1 MKKTI
6 VFVVLVSILGACS
19 EEKSNSVEIR
29 NYFSIDSL
37 INAQIDFLITNNALL
52 IKSENNK
59 LKNADALKLDS
70 AQWRQQLE
78 IFRSLDLNKPTYIGA
93 YNIEHL
99 DDSGSNLKIL
109 NYTPISDDLPI
120 KRISIYYLD
129 HLSNILRINASV
141 KKSNIL
147 YSSTNNLTMEFV
159 TRDDLHVLK
168 NYSIASMQK
177 LILRDSLSIEI
188 NGKITY

>member
-6 VFVVLVSILGACS
+6 VFIALVSILGACND
-19 EEKSNSVEIR
+19 EKSNRVEIR

-37 INAQIDFLITNNALL
+37 INAQIDYLTSNNALL
-52 IKSENNK
+52 IKSENNE
-59 LKNADALKLDS
+59 LKKADALKLDS
-70 AQWRQQLE
+70 AEWRQQLE
-78 IFRSLDLNKPTYIGA
+78 IFRNLDLNKPTYIGA
-93 YNIEHL
+93 YTIEHL

-109 NYTPISDDLPI
+109 SYTPISDDLPI

-129 HLSNILRINASV
+129 HLSNILRINAHV

-147 YSSTNNLTMEFV
+147 YSSANELTMEFV
-159 TRDDLHVLK
+159 TKDELHVLK
-168 NYSIASMQK
+168 NYGIASMQK
-177 LILRDSLSIEI
+177 LIFRDTLSVEI